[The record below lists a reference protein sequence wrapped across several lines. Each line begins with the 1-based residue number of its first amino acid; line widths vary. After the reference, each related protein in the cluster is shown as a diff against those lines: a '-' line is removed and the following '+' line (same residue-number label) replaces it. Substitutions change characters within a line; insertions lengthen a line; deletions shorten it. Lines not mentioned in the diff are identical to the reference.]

1 LFRNKRHQGVRK
13 GVSTMSSEAQ
23 KSIRMWKGKW
33 LFDVVIRM
41 SSVTLKGVLSEMPPQ
56 QKPDWQE

>member
-1 LFRNKRHQGVRK
+1 
-13 GVSTMSSEAQ
+13 MSSEAQ